1 MRGILFD
8 LDGVLYNSEEPI
20 DGAAKAVAWVQAKG
34 IPHLFVTNTTSRG
47 CAAIVEKLGRFG
59 IHTDQSRILTPCIAA
74 AEWLRARNDGM
85 TALFVD
91 PRARGEFE
99 GVPCLPEESETG
111 ARYVVIGDMGDAWDF
126 RTLNRA
132 FRILHSDSET
142 VLIALGMTRF
152 YQAQDGLRLDVAPF
166 IAALEHAAGKKA
178 VVFGKPAVPF
188 FKAAVA
194 KLRLPEHEIAHDR
207 RQHRNRCRRS
217 AGVGTS
223 GHPCPNRQIPAIGS
237 GRRRPP
243 GCGSEFHQGFAGMA
257 GKTFNYGFAWL
268 IRARCRCNRSFRNR
282 YRYRIGFSSR
292 WMSDNR

>member
-20 DGAAKAVAWVQAKG
+20 EGAAQAVAWVQAKG

-47 CAAIVEKLGRFG
+47 CAAIVEKLRRFE
-59 IHTDQSRILTPCIAA
+59 IHSDQSRIITPCIAA
-74 AEWLRARNDGM
+74 AEWLRVRKDGM

-142 VLIALGMTRF
+142 ALIALGMTRF

-166 IAALEHAAGKKA
+166 ITALEHAAGKKA

-194 KLRLPEHEIAHDR
+194 KLRLPEHEIVMIGDSIETDVAGAQESGLQGVLVR
-207 RQHRNRCRRS
+207 TGKFRQSDLEGDVHPDAVLNSIGDLPDWLEQHVAADLHR
-217 AGVGTS
+217 
-223 GHPCPNRQIPAIGS
+223 
-237 GRRRPP
+237 
-243 GCGSEFHQGFAGMA
+243 
-257 GKTFNYGFAWL
+257 
-268 IRARCRCNRSFRNR
+268 
-282 YRYRIGFSSR
+282 
-292 WMSDNR
+292 

>member
-20 DGAAKAVAWVQAKG
+20 EGAAKAVAWVQIKG

-59 IHTDQSRILTPCIAA
+59 IHTDQNRILTPCIAA
-74 AEWLRARNDGM
+74 AEWLRARKDGM
-85 TALFVD
+85 AALFVD

-142 VLIALGMTRF
+142 TLIALGMTRF

-178 VVFGKPAVPF
+178 MVFGKPAVPF
-188 FKAAVA
+188 FQAAVA
-194 KLRLPEHEIAHDR
+194 KLRLPEYEIVMIGDSIETDVAGAQESGLQGILVR
-207 RQHRNRCRRS
+207 TGKFRQSDLKGDVHPDAVLNSIGDLPDWLEQHLTKDLHR
-217 AGVGTS
+217 
-223 GHPCPNRQIPAIGS
+223 
-237 GRRRPP
+237 
-243 GCGSEFHQGFAGMA
+243 
-257 GKTFNYGFAWL
+257 
-268 IRARCRCNRSFRNR
+268 
-282 YRYRIGFSSR
+282 
-292 WMSDNR
+292 

>member
-20 DGAAKAVAWVQAKG
+20 EGGAQAVAWVQARG

-59 IHTDQSRILTPCIAA
+59 IHTDQGRILTPCIAA
-74 AEWLRARNDGM
+74 AGWLRSRRDGM

-91 PRARGEFE
+91 QRARKEFE

-142 VLIALGMTRF
+142 ELIALGMTRF

-166 IAALEHAAGKKA
+166 IAALEHAAGKRA
-178 VVFGKPAVPF
+178 IVFGKPAVPF
-188 FKAAVA
+188 FNAAIA
-194 KLRLPEHEIAHDR
+194 RLCLPAREIAMIGDSIETDVAGAQESGLHGILVR
-207 RQHRNRCRRS
+207 TGKFRQSDLEADIRPDAVLDSIRDL
-217 AGVGTS
+217 
-223 GHPCPNRQIPAIGS
+223 PAWWEKRLS
-237 GRRRPP
+237 
-243 GCGSEFHQGFAGMA
+243 
-257 GKTFNYGFAWL
+257 
-268 IRARCRCNRSFRNR
+268 
-282 YRYRIGFSSR
+282 
-292 WMSDNR
+292 